1 MKGEIWIINGIP
13 GAGKST
19 LAHALALRFGRAVH
33 IEGDRLQ
40 GFIVS
45 GSVPPGAFPLT
56 EEHRQIHLNVRN
68 QCLLARSFAEEDFV
82 AVIDY
87 VLVDRARVE
96 EYLEHL
102 SACDVHLVTLAPGV
116 DTALQR
122 DRTRSEKHVGVM
134 WLHLHE
140 TLTAELRGLGLWID
154 NSKLTVDQTADYVL
168 ANSNAARL
176 TTLRSPRP
184 G

>member
-19 LAHALALRFGRAVH
+19 LARALAARLERATH
-33 IEGDRLQ
+33 IEGDCLQ
-40 GFIVS
+40 GFIIS
-45 GSVPPGAFPLT
+45 GSVPPGALPQT

-82 AVIDY
+82 AIIDY
-87 VLVDRARVE
+87 VLVNRARVE
-96 EYLEHL
+96 EYREHL
-102 SACDVHLVTLAPGV
+102 SACDVRLVTLAPGV

-122 DRTRSEKHVGVM
+122 DRTRPEKHVGGI
-134 WLHLHE
+134 WLQLHE

-168 ANSNAARL
+168 ANSNAARI
-176 TTLRSPRP
+176 
-184 G
+184 